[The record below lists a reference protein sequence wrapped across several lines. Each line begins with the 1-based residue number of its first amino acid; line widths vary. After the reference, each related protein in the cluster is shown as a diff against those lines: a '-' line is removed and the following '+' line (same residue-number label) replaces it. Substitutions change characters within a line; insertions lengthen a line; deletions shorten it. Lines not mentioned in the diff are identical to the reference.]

1 MWRGVKAECHPG
13 LGLGCHAA
21 RMGAD
26 VIGCDAWIAEGIRK
40 GSGGGLLCEA
50 ALRGELDGEDRG
62 GVCRPSRFVV
72 WGVATV

>member
-1 MWRGVKAECHPG
+1 VKAECHPG
-13 LGLGCHAA
+13 LRLGCHAA

-26 VIGCDAWIAEGIRK
+26 VIGCGAWIAEGIRN
-40 GSGGGLLCEA
+40 GIGGGLPCDA
-50 ALRGELDGEDRG
+50 ARGEDRG